1 MYMIRLICT
10 WDLSEIVNKSARGWN
25 MKRAIAMVLMFVCIV
40 LVGCAA
46 ADYTYQSKAPGVSDI
61 SANDAAQIALRHTM
75 EQGNCILLSEDG
87 NTYDFP
93 MLELERRPVHCKAT
107 FVSVLKQDAWVIS
120 FFPEDLPVL
129 AAAVTV
135 ASPSGETID
144 ATFGYTI
151 TMQRKWEEE
160 KGIYWFWSN
169 EDKYMF
175 DMLYANPAQN
185 EVHVLPEETDIPL
198 ERAEQ
203 IACEAVADRYGL
215 PLSGVSSEFLLEC
228 NLVSIDGHQRQWQI
242 SFRKENSSG
251 DDYDLFYWAYMDAV
265 TGDVVTV
272 DDNFGG
278 LG

>member
-1 MYMIRLICT
+1 
-10 WDLSEIVNKSARGWN
+10 
-25 MKRAIAMVLMFVCIV
+25 MKRAIAMVLMLVCIMCA
-40 LVGCAA
+40 GCAA
-46 ADYTYQSKAPGVSDI
+46 AEYVYQLKAPGALDI

-93 MLELERRPVHCKAT
+93 MLELERRPVHCKVT

-185 EVHVLPEETDIPL
+185 VIHVLPEETDIPL
-198 ERAEQ
+198 EQAEQ

-215 PLSGVSSEFLLEC
+215 PLLGVSSEFLLEC
-228 NLVSIDGHQRQWQI
+228 NLVSIDGQQRQWQLD
-242 SFRKENSSG
+242 FRKENDAG
-251 DDYDLFYWAYMDAV
+251 DDYDLFYWVHVDAK
-265 TGDVVTV
+265 TGEVVTIDENV
-272 DDNFGG
+272 GG

>member
-1 MYMIRLICT
+1 
-10 WDLSEIVNKSARGWN
+10 
-25 MKRAIAMVLMFVCIV
+25 MKRAIAMVLMLVCIMGA
-40 LVGCAA
+40 GCAA
-46 ADYTYQSKAPGVSDI
+46 AEYVYQLKAPGALDI

-107 FVSVLKQDAWVIS
+107 FVSILEQDAWVIS

-135 ASPSGETID
+135 ASPSGEIVD

-151 TMQRKWEEE
+151 TMQWKWEEE
-160 KGIYWFWSN
+160 KGTYYFWSN

-175 DMLYANPAQN
+175 DMLYANPAQ
-185 EVHVLPEETDIPL
+185 ETVHVLPEESDLPL
-198 ERAEQ
+198 ERTKQ
-203 IACEAVADRYGL
+203 IACEAVAAKYAV
-215 PLSGVSSEFLLEC
+215 PLESASSDFILEDE
-228 NLVSIDGHQRQWQI
+228 LVSIDGHQRQWQI
-242 SFRKENSSG
+242 FFRKENSSG
-251 DDYDLFYWAYMDAV
+251 EDYDLFYWVYMDAV
-265 TGDVVTV
+265 TGEVVTV
-272 DDNFGG
+272 DENVGG

>member
-1 MYMIRLICT
+1 
-10 WDLSEIVNKSARGWN
+10 
-25 MKRAIAMVLMFVCIV
+25 MKRAIAMVLMLVCIMGA
-40 LVGCAA
+40 GCAA
-46 ADYTYQSKAPGVSDI
+46 AEYVYQLKVPGALDI

-93 MLELERRPVHCKAT
+93 MLELERMPVHCKAT

-120 FFPEDLPVL
+120 FFPEDLPAL

-135 ASPSGETID
+135 ASPSGEIID

-151 TMQRKWEEE
+151 TMQRKWEAE
-160 KGIYWFWSN
+160 KGVNYFWSN

-185 EVHVLPEETDIPL
+185 VIHVLPEETDIPL
-198 ERAEQ
+198 EQAEQ
-203 IACEAVADRYGL
+203 IACEAVAAKYA
-215 PLSGVSSEFLLEC
+215 VSLESASSDFILE
-228 NLVSIDGHQRQWQI
+228 NELVGIDGQQRQWQI

>member
-1 MYMIRLICT
+1 
-10 WDLSEIVNKSARGWN
+10 
-25 MKRAIAMVLMFVCIV
+25 MKRAIAMVMMFVCIV
-40 LVGCAA
+40 LAGCAA
-46 ADYTYQSKAPGVSDI
+46 ADYTYQLKAPGASDI
-61 SANDAAQIALRHTM
+61 SANDAAQIALRLTM

-107 FVSVLKQDAWVIS
+107 FVSFLKQDAWVIS
-120 FFPEDLPVL
+120 FFPEDLPAL

-135 ASPSGETID
+135 ASPSGEIID

-198 ERAEQ
+198 EQAEQ
-203 IACEAVADRYGL
+203 IACEAVAAKYAV
-215 PLSGVSSEFLLEC
+215 PLESASSDFILE
-228 NLVSIDGHQRQWQI
+228 NELVSIDGQQRQWQI

-251 DDYDLFYWAYMDAV
+251 DDYDLFYWVHVDAG
-265 TGDVVTV
+265 TGEVVTIDENV
-272 DDNFGG
+272 GG